1 MHLDLVPTLSK
12 TEVLNEDSVMKQ
24 LSLEKRFET
33 ESLQKFLEYSNEWWA
48 EYKAIR
54 HSHKTRLVKIFAETD
69 DREASVYKPVCSLV
83 QPMIA
88 DRLLDTPLHAARFVS
103 LIPF

>member
-33 ESLQKFLEYSNEWWA
+33 ESL
-48 EYKAIR
+48 
-54 HSHKTRLVKIFAETD
+54 
-69 DREASVYKPVCSLV
+69 
-83 QPMIA
+83 
-88 DRLLDTPLHAARFVS
+88 
-103 LIPF
+103 